1 MTILIVLIPAGVNYP
16 MRLLALM
23 LLLVSSL
30 SFAQA
35 TKTEEPQQA
44 ATNPKV
50 EQLLEL
56 NNEIS
61 TLAKEAMTT
70 TGSSLDVIRLQVL
83 NKNNELRDILAS
95 LIDTK
100 DSDKKLLLEQ
110 VKKQISFV
118 KEANKY
124 LDDKLTRDQKALDKA
139 KDAEKLISL
148 KSLAETRQYSTLI
161 LNEEWQNYQWL
172 EKLDKPS
179 PKAVKELTEKVNH
192 RLDFMSASLS
202 FDSQALELANKQ
214 LKSAT
219 ESEKSALQLSQ
230 ILAQRQVDNDTD
242 NLKQLIVIADK
253 IGIDTAEYKKQLFEQ
268 TGNVTDDLLNSK
280 VIWSIASGWTSELK
294 EWLLDNLPQMLF
306 KVFVFIAIIFAF
318 KTLKN
323 IVRKM
328 VKRAVS
334 AKNLKMSML
343 MQEFFISM
351 SGKAVFAIGILIA
364 LSQVGL
370 NLAPILTGFG
380 VAGIIVGFALQD
392 TLSNFAAGM
401 MLLIYRPFDVGDLVE
416 AGGIT
421 GKVSHMSLV
430 NTTIKT
436 FSNEMLMIPNSKI
449 WGDIIKNVTHEKV
462 RRVDMVFG
470 IGYGDDIEKTERVLN
485 EIVSEHPSVLRSP
498 EPTIKLHTLNSSSVD
513 FIVRP
518 WVKTDD
524 YWDVYWDI
532 TREVKMRF
540 DRENIS
546 IPFPQQDVH
555 LHMVEKA
562 LETKDA

>member
-1 MTILIVLIPAGVNYP
+1 MFTPVGVNRIMRFLVLI
-16 MRLLALM
+16 

-30 SFAQA
+30 SFAES
-35 TKTEEPQQA
+35 KTDTSKQ
-44 ATNPKV
+44 TVNPKV
-50 EQLLEL
+50 EQLLQL
-56 NNEIS
+56 NSEIV
-61 TLAKEAMTT
+61 TLSKETT
-70 TGSSLDVIRLQVL
+70 TLTGSSLDVVRLQIL

-95 LIDTK
+95 MIKSNDV
-100 DSDKKLLLEQ
+100 DKKLLLTQ
-110 VKKQISFV
+110 VDKQVVFV
-118 KEANKY
+118 REANKF
-124 LDDKLTRDQKALDKA
+124 LDEKLTRDQEVLDKA
-139 KDAEKLISL
+139 KDADKLVAL
-148 KSLAETRQYSTLI
+148 KTIAETRQFSTSI
-161 LNEEWQNYQWL
+161 LKEEWQNYQWL
-172 EKLDKPS
+172 EKLGKPA
-179 PKAVKELTEKVNH
+179 PQAVKELTDKIEH
-192 RLDFMSASLS
+192 RLAFTSTSLT
-202 FDSQALELANKQ
+202 FDSQALDVANKQ
-214 LKSAT
+214 LKSAS
-219 ESEKSALQLSQ
+219 ESEKSTLQLSQ
-230 ILAQRQVDNDTD
+230 ILAQRQVDNDTT
-242 NLKQLIVIADK
+242 NLENLIEIADTV
-253 IGIDTAEYKKQLFEQ
+253 GIDTAEYKKQLFEQ

-280 VIWSIASGWTSELK
+280 VIWSIASGWTTDLK
-294 EWLLDNLPQMLF
+294 DWLLSNLPQMLF
-306 KVFVFIAIIFAF
+306 KVFIFVLIIFAF

-334 AKNLKMSML
+334 TKNLNMSIL

-351 SGKAVFAIGILIA
+351 SGKAVFAIGLLIA
-364 LSQVGL
+364 LSQIGL

-462 RRVDMVFG
+462 RRVDMIFG
-470 IGYGDDIEKTERVLN
+470 IGYSDDIEKTERVLN
-485 EIVSEHPSVLRSP
+485 DIVSEHPAVLRSP

-562 LETKDA
+562 IESKKA

>member
-1 MTILIVLIPAGVNYP
+1 MRFLVLI
-16 MRLLALM
+16 

-30 SFAQA
+30 SFAES
-35 TKTEEPQQA
+35 KTDTSKQ
-44 ATNPKV
+44 TVNPKV
-50 EQLLEL
+50 EQLLQL
-56 NNEIS
+56 NSEIV
-61 TLAKEAMTT
+61 TLSKETT
-70 TGSSLDVIRLQVL
+70 TLTGSSLDVVRLQIL

-95 LIDTK
+95 MIKSNDV
-100 DSDKKLLLEQ
+100 DKKLLLTQ
-110 VKKQISFV
+110 VDKQVVFV
-118 KEANKY
+118 REANKF
-124 LDDKLTRDQKALDKA
+124 LDEKLTRDQEVLDKA
-139 KDAEKLISL
+139 KDADKLVAL
-148 KSLAETRQYSTLI
+148 KTIAETRQFSTSI
-161 LNEEWQNYQWL
+161 LKEEWQNYQWL
-172 EKLDKPS
+172 EKLGKPA
-179 PKAVKELTEKVNH
+179 PQAVKELTDKIEH
-192 RLDFMSASLS
+192 RLAFTSTSLT
-202 FDSQALELANKQ
+202 FDSQALDVANKQ
-214 LKSAT
+214 LKSAS
-219 ESEKSALQLSQ
+219 ESEKSTLQLSQ
-230 ILAQRQVDNDTD
+230 ILAQRQVDNDTT
-242 NLKQLIVIADK
+242 NLENLIEIADTV
-253 IGIDTAEYKKQLFEQ
+253 GIDTAEYKKQLFEQ

-280 VIWSIASGWTSELK
+280 VIWSIASGWTTDLK
-294 EWLLDNLPQMLF
+294 DWLLSNLPQMLF
-306 KVFVFIAIIFAF
+306 KVFIFVLIIFAF

-334 AKNLKMSML
+334 TKNLNMSIL

-351 SGKAVFAIGILIA
+351 SGKAVFAIGLLIA
-364 LSQVGL
+364 LSQIGL

-462 RRVDMVFG
+462 RRVDMIFG
-470 IGYGDDIEKTERVLN
+470 IGYSDDIEKTERVLN
-485 EIVSEHPSVLRSP
+485 DIVSEHPAVLRSP

-562 LETKDA
+562 IESKKA

>member
-1 MTILIVLIPAGVNYP
+1 MFTPVGVNRIMRFLVLI
-16 MRLLALM
+16 

-30 SFAQA
+30 SFAES
-35 TKTEEPQQA
+35 KTDTSKQ
-44 ATNPKV
+44 TVNPKV
-50 EQLLEL
+50 EQLLQL
-56 NNEIS
+56 NSEIV
-61 TLAKEAMTT
+61 TLSKETT
-70 TGSSLDVIRLQVL
+70 TLTGSSLDVVRLQIL

-95 LIDTK
+95 MIKSNDV
-100 DSDKKLLLEQ
+100 DKKLLLTQ
-110 VKKQISFV
+110 VDKQVVFV
-118 KEANKY
+118 REANKF
-124 LDDKLTRDQKALDKA
+124 LDEKLTRDQEVLDKA
-139 KDAEKLISL
+139 KDADKLVAL
-148 KSLAETRQYSTLI
+148 KTIAETRQFSTSI
-161 LNEEWQNYQWL
+161 LKEEWQNYQWL
-172 EKLDKPS
+172 EKLGKPA
-179 PKAVKELTEKVNH
+179 PQAVKELTDKIEH
-192 RLDFMSASLS
+192 RLAFTSTSLT
-202 FDSQALELANKQ
+202 FDSQALDVANKQ
-214 LKSAT
+214 LKSAS
-219 ESEKSALQLSQ
+219 ESEKSTLQLSQ
-230 ILAQRQVDNDTD
+230 ILAQRQVDNDTT
-242 NLKQLIVIADK
+242 NLENLIEIADTV
-253 IGIDTAEYKKQLFEQ
+253 GIDTAEYKKQLFEQ

-280 VIWSIASGWTSELK
+280 VIWSIASGWTTDLK
-294 EWLLDNLPQMLF
+294 DWLLSNLPQMLF
-306 KVFVFIAIIFAF
+306 KVFIFVLIIFAF

-334 AKNLKMSML
+334 TKNLNMSIL

-351 SGKAVFAIGILIA
+351 SGKAVFAIGLLIA
-364 LSQVGL
+364 LSQIGL

-462 RRVDMVFG
+462 RRVDMIFG
-470 IGYGDDIEKTERVLN
+470 IGYSDDIEKTERVLN
-485 EIVSEHPSVLRSP
+485 DIVSEHPAVLRSP

-540 DRENIS
+540 DREGIS

-562 LETKDA
+562 IESKKA

>member
-1 MTILIVLIPAGVNYP
+1 MRFLVLI
-16 MRLLALM
+16 
-23 LLLVSSL
+23 LLLMSSL
-30 SFAQA
+30 SFAES
-35 TKTEEPQQA
+35 KTDTSKQ
-44 ATNPKV
+44 TVNPKV
-50 EQLLEL
+50 EQLLQL
-56 NNEIS
+56 NSEIV
-61 TLAKEAMTT
+61 TLSKETT
-70 TGSSLDVIRLQVL
+70 TLTGSSLDVVRLQIL

-95 LIDTK
+95 MIKSNDV
-100 DSDKKLLLEQ
+100 DKKLLLTQ
-110 VKKQISFV
+110 VDKQVVFV
-118 KEANKY
+118 REANKF
-124 LDDKLTRDQKALDKA
+124 LDEKLTRDQEVLDKA
-139 KDAEKLISL
+139 KDADKLVAL
-148 KSLAETRQYSTLI
+148 KTIAETRQFSTSI
-161 LNEEWQNYQWL
+161 LKEEWQNYQWL
-172 EKLDKPS
+172 EKLGKPA
-179 PKAVKELTEKVNH
+179 PQAVKELTDKIEH
-192 RLDFMSASLS
+192 RLAFTSTSLT
-202 FDSQALELANKQ
+202 FDSQALDVANKQ
-214 LKSAT
+214 LKSAS
-219 ESEKSALQLSQ
+219 ESEKSTLQLSQ
-230 ILAQRQVDNDTD
+230 ILAQRQVDNDTT
-242 NLKQLIVIADK
+242 NLENLIEIADTV
-253 IGIDTAEYKKQLFEQ
+253 GIDTAEYKKQLFEQ

-280 VIWSIASGWTSELK
+280 VIWSIASGWTTDLK
-294 EWLLDNLPQMLF
+294 DWLLSNLPQMLF
-306 KVFVFIAIIFAF
+306 KVFIFVLIIFAF

-334 AKNLKMSML
+334 TKNLNMSIL

-351 SGKAVFAIGILIA
+351 SGKAVFAIGLLIA
-364 LSQVGL
+364 LSQIGL

-462 RRVDMVFG
+462 RRVDMIFG
-470 IGYGDDIEKTERVLN
+470 IGYSDDIEKTERVLN
-485 EIVSEHPSVLRSP
+485 DIVSEHPAVLRSP

-562 LETKDA
+562 IESKKA

>member
-1 MTILIVLIPAGVNYP
+1 MRFLVLI
-16 MRLLALM
+16 
-23 LLLVSSL
+23 LLLMSSL
-30 SFAQA
+30 SFAES
-35 TKTEEPQQA
+35 KTDTSKQ
-44 ATNPKV
+44 TVNPKV
-50 EQLLEL
+50 EQLLQL
-56 NNEIS
+56 NSEIV
-61 TLAKEAMTT
+61 TLSKETT
-70 TGSSLDVIRLQVL
+70 TLTGSSLDVVRLQIL

-95 LIDTK
+95 MIKSNDV
-100 DSDKKLLLEQ
+100 DKKLLLTQ
-110 VKKQISFV
+110 VDKQVVFV
-118 KEANKY
+118 REANKF
-124 LDDKLTRDQKALDKA
+124 LDEKLTRDQEVLDKA
-139 KDAEKLISL
+139 KDADKLVAL
-148 KSLAETRQYSTLI
+148 KTIAETRQFSTSI
-161 LNEEWQNYQWL
+161 LKEEWQNYQWL
-172 EKLDKPS
+172 EKLGKPA
-179 PKAVKELTEKVNH
+179 PQAVKELTDKIEH
-192 RLDFMSASLS
+192 RLAFTSTSLT
-202 FDSQALELANKQ
+202 FDSQALDVANKQ
-214 LKSAT
+214 LKSAS
-219 ESEKSALQLSQ
+219 ESEKSTLQLSQ
-230 ILAQRQVDNDTD
+230 ILAQRQVDNDTT
-242 NLKQLIVIADK
+242 NLENLIEIADTV
-253 IGIDTAEYKKQLFEQ
+253 GIDTAEYKKQLFEQ

-280 VIWSIASGWTSELK
+280 VIWSIASGWTTDLK
-294 EWLLDNLPQMLF
+294 DWLLSNLPQMLF
-306 KVFVFIAIIFAF
+306 KVFIFVLIIFAF

-334 AKNLKMSML
+334 TKNLNMSIL

-351 SGKAVFAIGILIA
+351 SGKAVFAIGLLIA
-364 LSQVGL
+364 LSQIGL

-462 RRVDMVFG
+462 RRVDMIFG
-470 IGYGDDIEKTERVLN
+470 IGYSDDIEKTERVLN
-485 EIVSEHPSVLRSP
+485 DIVSEHPAVLRSP

-540 DRENIS
+540 DREGIS

-562 LETKDA
+562 IESKKA

>member
-1 MTILIVLIPAGVNYP
+1 MFTPVGVNRIMRFLVLI
-16 MRLLALM
+16 
-23 LLLVSSL
+23 LLLMSSL
-30 SFAQA
+30 SFAES
-35 TKTEEPQQA
+35 KTDTSKQ
-44 ATNPKV
+44 TVNPKV
-50 EQLLEL
+50 EQLLQL
-56 NNEIS
+56 NSEIV
-61 TLAKEAMTT
+61 TLSKETT
-70 TGSSLDVIRLQVL
+70 TLTGSSLDVVRLQIL

-95 LIDTK
+95 MIKSNDV
-100 DSDKKLLLEQ
+100 DKKLLLTQ
-110 VKKQISFV
+110 VDKQVVFV
-118 KEANKY
+118 REANKF
-124 LDDKLTRDQKALDKA
+124 LDEKLTRDQEVLDKA
-139 KDAEKLISL
+139 KDADKLVAL
-148 KSLAETRQYSTLI
+148 KTIAETRQFSTSI
-161 LNEEWQNYQWL
+161 LKEEWQNYQWL
-172 EKLDKPS
+172 EKLGKPA
-179 PKAVKELTEKVNH
+179 PQAVKELTDKIEH
-192 RLDFMSASLS
+192 RLAFTSTSLT
-202 FDSQALELANKQ
+202 FDSQALDVANKQ
-214 LKSAT
+214 LKSAS
-219 ESEKSALQLSQ
+219 ESEKSTLQLSQ
-230 ILAQRQVDNDTD
+230 ILAQRQVDNDTT
-242 NLKQLIVIADK
+242 NLENLIEIADTV
-253 IGIDTAEYKKQLFEQ
+253 GIDTAEYKKQLFEQ

-280 VIWSIASGWTSELK
+280 VIWSIASGWTTDLK
-294 EWLLDNLPQMLF
+294 DWLLSNLPQMLF
-306 KVFVFIAIIFAF
+306 KVFIFVLIIFAF

-334 AKNLKMSML
+334 TKNLNMSIL

-351 SGKAVFAIGILIA
+351 SGKAVFAIGLLIA
-364 LSQVGL
+364 LSQIGL

-462 RRVDMVFG
+462 RRVDMIFG
-470 IGYGDDIEKTERVLN
+470 IGYSDDIEKTERVLN
-485 EIVSEHPSVLRSP
+485 DIVSEHPAVLRSP

-562 LETKDA
+562 IESKKA